1 MAVVIDPLF
10 KVDRGKHSHDSRVQI
25 LIGVRRHK
33 KRSLRAPQSKR
44 SAWDDPQT
52 DALSYPL
59 RAEGKSSFVDSFDAT
74 VGVLADG
81 RVFSFYR
88 LGLSGLFT
96 LFLRSF
102 STFREK
108 NDAMRRFF
116 EADRK
121 NHLV

>member
-1 MAVVIDPLF
+1 MTPEFRFSLVCVGT
-10 KVDRGKHSHDSRVQI
+10 KRGHF
-25 LIGVRRHK
+25 VRHNPNARPGMTPK
-33 KRSLRAPQSKR
+33 P
-44 SAWDDPQT
+44 

-81 RVFSFYR
+81 RVFSFHR
-88 LGLSGLFT
+88 LGLSGVFT
-96 LFLRSF
+96 LFLRFF